1 MAAEAQPTW
10 VPPTAPERHSGLP
23 CSPCPWSTFTFA
35 TPACPKPTGQCP
47 APVSFHPEQAPRAS
61 VSLGWAPGRVSG
73 QMSEKFLL
81 QAHRAVTSSLAVQSC
96 RPPCAVGAV
105 QREGPHLSSP
115 LSSPSSRVSVQ
126 TGTRAPAH
134 TYTGPCSE
142 DPRGAESKSSS
153 AFHEPMVCLHIDPGT
168 Q

>member
-47 APVSFHPEQAPRAS
+47 APASFHPEQAPRAS

-81 QAHRAVTSSLAVQSC
+81 QAHGAVTSSLAVQSC

-105 QREGPHLSSP
+105 QREGQICQVLCQVLVPGSQCRQEPGLRPTHTQGPAVRIPGVQNPSP
-115 LSSPSSRVSVQ
+115 VLPFMSPW
-126 TGTRAPAH
+126 
-134 TYTGPCSE
+134 
-142 DPRGAESKSSS
+142 S
-153 AFHEPMVCLHIDPGT
+153 ACT
-168 Q
+168 